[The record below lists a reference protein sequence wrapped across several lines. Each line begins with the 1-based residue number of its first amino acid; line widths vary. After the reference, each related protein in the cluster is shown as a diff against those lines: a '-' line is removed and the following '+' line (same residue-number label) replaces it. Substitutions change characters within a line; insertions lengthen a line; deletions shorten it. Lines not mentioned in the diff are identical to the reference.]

1 MAAIVTLVGVVVS
14 VVAGVAGKALIEFSD
29 NHREVVVV
37 HVVVENAQAAM
48 QRSEPVGPP
57 KARR

>member
-1 MAAIVTLVGVVVS
+1 MSAIVTLVGVVVS
-14 VVAGVAGKALIEFSD
+14 VVAGVAGKALIELSD

-48 QRSEPVGPP
+48 QGFEPVGPP